1 MGLRGPRLGAD
12 EPRNCAPGHHLPVL
26 ALPLLGRIAMPADPL
41 QERRE
46 HERKAKVASR
56 QDLLFSVSRHAL
68 DHYERLKGIFAD
80 ANTVTIILDR
90 RRQERR
96 KTSGTRSRERR
107 RADRRSRPAIDGRL
121 HIHGWAMVRLE
132 LSMDT
137 PNRK

>member
-1 MGLRGPRLGAD
+1 
-12 EPRNCAPGHHLPVL
+12 
-26 ALPLLGRIAMPADPL
+26 MPADPL

-56 QDLLFSVSRHAL
+56 QDLLFIVSPHAL

-80 ANTVTIILDR
+80 TNRVTIILDR

-121 HIHGWAMVRLE
+121 HVHGWAMVRLE
-132 LSMDT
+132 LYVDT